1 MRDLTWTFSPWIP
14 VPMRRCQLTTYR
26 FMRFGKAHD

>member
-1 MRDLTWTFSPWIP
+1 ML

-26 FMRFGKAHD
+26 FMRFGKAHDQLSELEQLNQ